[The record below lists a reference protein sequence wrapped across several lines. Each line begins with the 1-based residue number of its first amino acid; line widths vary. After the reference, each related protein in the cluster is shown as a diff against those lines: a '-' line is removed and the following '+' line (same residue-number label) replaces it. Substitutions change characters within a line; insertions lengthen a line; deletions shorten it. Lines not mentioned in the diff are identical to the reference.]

1 MNNDCC
7 WHSSWKKNHPEP
19 VAAPCVYDLDFIFKA
34 MANKTKITI
43 QGVTGI
49 ISGIETTSADN
60 GYRLSFCDRAGWV
73 VVVAK

>member
-1 MNNDCC
+1 MNTSCC
-7 WHSSWKKNHPEP
+7 RSSSAAA
-19 VAAPCVYDLDFIFKA
+19 VAVPCVYDLDFIFVA

-49 ISGIETTSADN
+49 INGIETTSADN
-60 GYRLSFCDRAGWV
+60 GYRLSFCDRAGYV